1 MPAAT
6 EPNREFAVS
15 VVKRLQEAGHLALW
29 AGGCVRD
36 LLMGR
41 EPKDYDVATD
51 ATPERVREVFGKRRT
66 LAVGESFGVIVVLG
80 PKQDGVTL
88 QVEVATFRAE
98 GAYLDGR
105 RPDPQHIRFTTPEED
120 AWRRDFTINGMFY
133 DPVHEHVRDYVGGE
147 EDLRAG
153 IVRAIG
159 EPHDRMQEDKLRML
173 RAVRFTATLD
183 FELDEATGRAVREMA
198 PQLEVVSPERIAQ
211 ELRRMLVGRHR
222 RRAVRLLQQLD
233 LLTVIFPELSPILQ
247 PEEPREWSHTL
258 DILEQL
264 EDPGFELAAAA
275 LLRTVPCPA
284 DESRRDTRESGTV
297 RAICKR
303 LKLSNQEL
311 DAITWL
317 VRHRDRLADA
327 PEQPLAEL
335 KRTLASPYAADL
347 RGLMRA
353 DAAARG
359 GDRSAIDFIDRFVD
373 ETPAE
378 RIDPPPLA
386 TGADL
391 IELGLVPGRQFH
403 ELLETVRDAQLN
415 EEIETPAEAR
425 SLLQRLIRERSSE

>member
-1 MPAAT
+1 MPQAAD
-6 EPNREFAVS
+6 PNREFAVS

-41 EPKDYDVATD
+41 DPKDYDVATD
-51 ATPERVREVFGKRRT
+51 ATPERVRDLFGKRRT

-80 PKQDGVTL
+80 PKHEGATL

-173 RAVRFTATLD
+173 RAVRFAATLD
-183 FELDEATGRAVREMA
+183 FELDESTARAIREMA
-198 PQLEVVSPERIAQ
+198 QQLRVVSPERIAQ
-211 ELRRMLVGRHR
+211 ELRRMLAGRHR
-222 RRAVRLLQQLD
+222 RRAVRLLQQLN
-233 LLTVIFPELSPILQ
+233 LLTVIFPELEPLLQ
-247 PEEPREWSHTL
+247 PKEPREWSHTL
-258 DILEQL
+258 DLLEQL

-284 DESRRDTRESGTV
+284 EESKRQAAESGTV

-303 LKLSNQEL
+303 LKLSNHEL
-311 DAITWL
+311 DAISWL
-317 VRHRDRLADA
+317 VRNRERLAA
-327 PEQPLAEL
+327 GSSLPLAEL
-335 KRTLASPYAADL
+335 KRTLASPYGTDL
-347 RGLMRA
+347 RKLMRA
-353 DAAARG
+353 DAAATG
-359 GDRSAIDFIDRFVD
+359 GDRSAIEFVD
-373 ETPAE
+373 RYVNETPPE
-378 RIDPPPLA
+378 RIDPPPLVSG
-386 TGADL
+386 TDL
-391 IELGLVPGRQFH
+391 IALGLTPGRVFH
-403 ELLETVRDAQLN
+403 DLLEAVRVAQLN
-415 EEIETPAEAR
+415 EEIETEADAR
-425 SLLQRLIRERSSE
+425 TLLQRLIRERGAE